1 MQSGIEAALT
11 GRVISSAIELKTS
24 AKGNIWTKFAVSTGQ
39 EEGVGIVQIAAFGEV
54 AQAVAAA
61 ATKGTRLYVEGTLRL
76 EHWRSR
82 DGQEKSGLAL
92 AAWRVEILGQI
103 GKRRVSKE
111 MGARMQAPLDH
122 HVREPAREPAEADEF
137 AA

>member
-1 MQSGIEAALT
+1 LNGIETALS
-11 GRVISSAIELKTS
+11 GRVISPAIELKTS
-24 AKGNIWTKFAVSTGQ
+24 AKGNTWCKFAVSTGQ
-39 EEGVGIVQIAAFGEV
+39 DEGVGIVQVAAFGDV

-76 EHWRSR
+76 EHWQSKAGEQR
-82 DGQEKSGLAL
+82 SGLSV
-92 AAWRVEILGQI
+92 AAWRVEVLGQI
-103 GKRRVSKE
+103 GNRRITKA

-122 HVREPAREPAEADEF
+122 HVPEPAEAMAEEF